1 MSHAVSARAPIEHSF
16 CAARIFFVRTR
27 AAPSNTGE
35 WLLLDN
41 PGAST
46 YLAFFV
52 LLAFSAFFSASET
65 ALSSVNRVRLKT
77 KAEDGDRKASA
88 VLRLAEDFDRTLSA
102 ILIGNNVV
110 NIASTAIAT
119 TVATALLGA
128 SGPAVATAVT
138 TVLVLTFGEILPKSF
153 AKENAEA
160 VSRATA
166 APLGIIK
173 IILTPFVVIFVFI
186 KRLFTGHRS
195 NELNVQP
202 SVTEEELKTIID
214 TVEEEGVLDSRET
227 NIIQSAIEF
236 DNITVQDILVP
247 RVDMAAL
254 PIDATGEETIARCVS
269 GGYSRIPVYDGTV
282 DNIVGVVYAK
292 DMLAAVARKEEA
304 SPRRLLRTVKFVY
317 RTKGISDLLSELKRD
332 KQHMAIVT
340 DEHGGTVGLVTME
353 DILEELV
360 GEIWDES
367 DRAKMSVCRI
377 DDNTWQVSAD
387 TKPEELFEA
396 IGFEDKDFDTDYT
409 TVGGWVLELLEHIP
423 VEGETLHYK
432 DLDMRILSVEEQRIR
447 QIEVKKVAREEQPE
461 KK

>member
-1 MSHAVSARAPIEHSF
+1 MF
-16 CAARIFFVRTR
+16 
-27 AAPSNTGE
+27 
-35 WLLLDN
+35 LDT

-46 YLAFFV
+46 YLSFFV

-77 KAEDGDRKASA
+77 KADDGDRKASA
-88 VLRLAEDFDRTLSA
+88 VLRLADDFDRTLSA

-119 TVATALLGA
+119 TVATALFGT
-128 SGPAVATAVT
+128 SGPAIATAVT

-153 AKENAEA
+153 AKENAESI
-160 VSRATA
+160 SRATA
-166 APLGIIK
+166 APLSIIK
-173 IILTPFVVIFVFI
+173 VILTPLVWIFVFI
-186 KRLFTGHRS
+186 KRLLTGRRS

-214 TVEEEGVLDSRET
+214 TVEEEGVLDPRET

-236 DNITVQDILVP
+236 DNIDVQDILVP

-254 PIDATGEETIARCVS
+254 PIEAKGSEAVELCVS
-269 GGYSRIPVYDGTV
+269 GGYSRIPVYDGTI

-292 DMLAAVARKEEA
+292 DMLRAISRGEDA
-304 SPRRLLRTVKFVY
+304 SPRTLMRKVKFVY
-317 RTKGISDLLSELKRD
+317 RTKSISDLLSELKKE

-367 DRAKMSVCRI
+367 DKAIMSICDVGN
-377 DDNTWQVSAD
+377 NTWQVSAD
-387 TKPEELFEA
+387 TKPEDLFEA
-396 IGFEDKDFDTDYT
+396 IDYEDKDFDSDYT

-432 DLDMRILSVEEQRIR
+432 DLDMRILSVEDQRSR
-447 QIEVKKVAREEQPE
+447 QIEVKKNVPADQEEDKE
-461 KK
+461 DR